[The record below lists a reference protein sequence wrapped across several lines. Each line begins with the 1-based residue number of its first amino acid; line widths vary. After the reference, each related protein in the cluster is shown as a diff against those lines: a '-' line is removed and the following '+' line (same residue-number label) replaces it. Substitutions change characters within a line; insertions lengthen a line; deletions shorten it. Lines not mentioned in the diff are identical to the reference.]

1 MWWRTPVEAV
11 ESVPAGVE
19 ESVPVKVDEESVP
32 VEVVEEV
39 PADGEQEA
47 AAVEEEKKELSR
59 YSRGVG
65 SGEVGR
71 TKGMNFGKLFKLVLS
86 LAPGMH
92 QSVTMFIGVST
103 GSRLDSGK
111 FEYFFKGLSDYYVC
125 VHIL

>member
-1 MWWRTPVEAV
+1 MLAV
-11 ESVPAGVE
+11 EEQERPLTVE
-19 ESVPVKVDEESVP
+19 GDNVVSKVSAESESGAESVP

-71 TKGMNFGKLFKLVLS
+71 TKGMNFKIYLN
-86 LAPGMH
+86 
-92 QSVTMFIGVST
+92 
-103 GSRLDSGK
+103 
-111 FEYFFKGLSDYYVC
+111 
-125 VHIL
+125 